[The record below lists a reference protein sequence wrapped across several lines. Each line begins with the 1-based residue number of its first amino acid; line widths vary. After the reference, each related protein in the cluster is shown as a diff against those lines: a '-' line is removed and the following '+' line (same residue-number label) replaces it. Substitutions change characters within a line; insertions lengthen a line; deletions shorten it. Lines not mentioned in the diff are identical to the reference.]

1 MSEKVVG
8 NLIIIGGAEDKV
20 GDKEI
25 LKKVVSYINKEKDMI
40 LTHMFP
46 VTPRPP
52 RYIESWIVGATDK
65 CVSICEVFHSRKA
78 KVLSYMNVIA
88 IVMLNFIW
96 K

>member
-40 LTHMFP
+40 L
-46 VTPRPP
+46 
-52 RYIESWIVGATDK
+52 IAT
-65 CVSICEVFHSRKA
+65 
-78 KVLSYMNVIA
+78 IA
-88 IVMLNFIW
+88 TEYPEKKL
-96 K
+96 

>member
-40 LTHMFP
+40 L
-46 VTPRPP
+46 
-52 RYIESWIVGATDK
+52 IATIASNRVYGDP
-65 CVSICEVFHSRKA
+65 ILHLR
-78 KVLSYMNVIA
+78 LLVID
-88 IVMLNFIW
+88 
-96 K
+96 